1 MKTMKTEIVPN
12 REREK
17 LKLALVNDY
26 NKFMGDVDQ
35 NDALVG
41 NYSYVRKTFKWTVK
55 FVMHLIEEA
64 VLHVCFVW

>member
-26 NKFMGDVDQ
+26 NKFMDDVDQ

-41 NYSYVRKTFKWTVK
+41 N
-55 FVMHLIEEA
+55 
-64 VLHVCFVW
+64 